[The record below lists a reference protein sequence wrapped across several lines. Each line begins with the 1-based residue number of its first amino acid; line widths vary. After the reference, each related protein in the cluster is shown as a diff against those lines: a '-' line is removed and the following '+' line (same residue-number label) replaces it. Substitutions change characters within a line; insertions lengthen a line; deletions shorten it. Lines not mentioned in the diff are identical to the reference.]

1 MKGFPLQNV
10 HVISSSTL
18 HFLFHLG
25 YRKIYKYNYTHNY
38 MYNYSFRI
46 LSVQFHITHMQSI
59 FHWSCP
65 PLWNID
71 RAVLEEFNVKNNI
84 KSRGC
89 NSKKLIKTKNCFYFF
104 VSISI
109 QQYHH
114 IHTPVS
120 PYPYTSITIS
130 IHQYHHI
137 HTPVSPYPYTSITIS
152 IHQYHH
158 IKFAHSNA
166 LLYY

>member
-1 MKGFPLQNV
+1 
-10 HVISSSTL
+10 
-18 HFLFHLG
+18 
-25 YRKIYKYNYTHNY
+25 
-38 MYNYSFRI
+38 MYNYSFHI
-46 LSVQFHITHMQSI
+46 LSVQVHNAHMQSI

-71 RAVLEEFNVKNNI
+71 RAVLEECNVKSNI

-89 NSKKLIKTKNCFYFF
+89 NSKKLINTKIPSTFWVHFHTPLSTYPYTSVTISITNIT
-104 VSISI
+104 ISI

-120 PYPYTSITIS
+120 PYPYTSVTIS
-130 IHQYHHI
+130 KHQYHNI

-152 IHQYHH
+152 IH
-158 IKFAHSNA
+158 
-166 LLYY
+166 